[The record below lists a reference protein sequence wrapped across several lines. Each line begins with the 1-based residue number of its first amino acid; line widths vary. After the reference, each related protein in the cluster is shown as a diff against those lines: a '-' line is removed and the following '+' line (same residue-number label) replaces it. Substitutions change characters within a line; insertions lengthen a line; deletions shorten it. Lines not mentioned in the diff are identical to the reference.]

1 MIYFWKLSKTKKAA
15 EVIIFFHQVTLTFKV
30 VNFSSKQ
37 NTESEKQALFPRP
50 PNTTPYIYTSVPVE
64 VVITSGGISL
74 TLYNMEDERNSS
86 RYKSKKRRVSKKVGF
101 IDLSDCF
108 VDKIS

>member
-1 MIYFWKLSKTKKAA
+1 MNYIWKLSKTEKAA
-15 EVIIFFHQVTLTFKV
+15 EVIILFHLSSDYKLSLTTFKV

-64 VVITSGGISL
+64 VVITSGVISL
-74 TLYNMEDERNSS
+74 TLYNTEDERNSS

-101 IDLSDCF
+101 GLI
-108 VDKIS
+108 V